1 MVANSLN
8 QTDEYNT
15 TIEQQRNVAPCQGMP
30 NYGFEPLDSSLPYFV
45 NAALNVPLAVAT
57 TFANLVVLLAMRQV
71 TSIRLP
77 SKLLLCSL
85 VLTDLGA
92 GSVVQPQFVAL
103 LFSEAIYPD
112 HEQCAL
118 LKSFLFT
125 GSLFGLSSFFT
136 LTSIVLDRYAAL
148 FSHFNYQQIATT
160 RRICVVIVVV
170 WLLAIFVASTLF
182 WSYELW
188 SGLVTAV
195 GVINLPLISLVLTK
209 IHRRLRILQIHPPAP
224 NEDHVQPAG
233 NTLNMRMYR
242 RVASAM
248 ILIHLLLLFCYTP
261 YLGAAIATVALGE
274 TALILCLER
283 FAYTIVLLNSLLN
296 PFVYC
301 FRLPEIRT
309 EIIKTLRRLCC
320 RRVPE

>member
-1 MVANSLN
+1 MVAISLN

-57 TFANLVVLLAMRQV
+57 TFANLVVLLAMRHV

-77 SKLLLCSL
+77 SRLLLCSL

-136 LTSIVLDRYAAL
+136 LTSIILDRYAAL
-148 FSHFNYQQIATT
+148 FYHFNYQQIATT

-182 WSYELW
+182 WSSVRTVVGPRNSSRRYQSPAHFCRVDQDSQPLANSSDPPTGSKRGSRPTGGKHTEHAEVQK
-188 SGLVTAV
+188 SGVRYDLDPST
-195 GVINLPLISLVLTK
+195 S
-209 IHRRLRILQIHPPAP
+209 
-224 NEDHVQPAG
+224 
-233 NTLNMRMYR
+233 
-242 RVASAM
+242 S
-248 ILIHLLLLFCYTP
+248 LLLH
-261 YLGAAIATVALGE
+261 
-274 TALILCLER
+274 
-283 FAYTIVLLNSLLN
+283 SLLGSG
-296 PFVYC
+296 YRYSC
-301 FRLPEIRT
+301 FRGNGSH
-309 EIIKTLRRLCC
+309 C
-320 RRVPE
+320 VP